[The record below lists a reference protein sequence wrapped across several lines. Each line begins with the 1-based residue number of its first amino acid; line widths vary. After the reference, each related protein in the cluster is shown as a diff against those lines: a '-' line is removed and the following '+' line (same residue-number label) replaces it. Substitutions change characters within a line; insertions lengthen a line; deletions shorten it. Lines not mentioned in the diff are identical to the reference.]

1 MINRAVLVG
10 RLTKDPELRYT
21 NSNVGVV
28 TFTLAVN
35 RNFVGKDNVKADFIP
50 CVAWNRGKY
59 MQADNCAK
67 YLNKGS
73 LAAIDGYIQT
83 RNYEASD
90 GTKRYITEII
100 CDSVKFL
107 DTKPKDEQAQY
118 QKQEVSSELKVER
131 DKTDP
136 FFASSNIEVEE
147 DDLPF

>member
-1 MINRAVLVG
+1 MINRVVLVG

-28 TFTLAVN
+28 SFTLAVN
-35 RNFVGKDNVKADFIP
+35 RNYVGKDEVKADFIP

-67 YLNKGS
+67 YLHKGS
-73 LAAIDGYIQT
+73 LAAVEGTIQT

-107 DTKPKDEQAQY
+107 DPKEKQDESQSNFD
-118 QKQEVSSELKVER
+118 QERK
-131 DKTDP
+131 DIKKKTND
-136 FFASSNIEVEE
+136 FF
-147 DDLPF
+147 DGL

>member
-1 MINRAVLVG
+1 MINRVVLVG

-21 NSNVGVV
+21 QSNVGVT

-35 RNFVGKDNVKADFIP
+35 RNYVGKDEIKADFIP

-59 MQADNCAK
+59 KLAENCGK

-73 LAAIDGYIQT
+73 LVGLEGSIQT

-107 DTKPKDEQAQY
+107 DPKEKQDEQQEQTQYKPTKP
-118 QKQEVSSELKVER
+118 VEE
-131 DKTDP
+131 KETDP
-136 FFASSNIEVEE
+136 FFASSNIEI
-147 DDLPF
+147 DSSDLPF